1 MKKLVVGI
9 TAPGSVILIA
19 GQMQYFKSLGY
30 QTYLMAPMHERVV
43 AYCKHEGCIHLPVA
57 LEREISLVK
66 DLKALFQ
73 VYKYL
78 KKIKPD
84 VVNFGTPKV
93 SLLGMIVSKFLG
105 IKKRIYTCRG
115 FRFEHEQGRKKDI
128 LIFMEKLTSRFAH
141 KVICIS
147 NSVRD
152 VGLENAIFDK
162 EKAVVLLKGSSNG
175 IDLSRFNPSR
185 VSQKQTEDLKN
196 KLVINVSDFV
206 FGFVGRINDRK
217 GINELIAAFDNLYKN
232 NPALRLVIVGPIEER
247 QLINKKLVE
256 EMDNH
261 PAIHRVGT
269 QLDVPLYLSIM
280 DVFCFP
286 SWQEG
291 FGNVSVQAAAM
302 GLPVI
307 ATDVTG
313 SKDAVS
319 NGFNGVL
326 LPPKSVEELQEA
338 MLMLQRDSSLRNFF
352 GKNGIE
358 WAKNFNSQLIW
369 DEMDKLYSEK

>member
-19 GQMQYFKSLGY
+19 GQLQYFKSLGY
-30 QTYLMAPMHERVV
+30 KTYLMAPMHERVV
-43 AYCKHEGCIHLPVA
+43 AYCEREGCIHLPVE

-73 VYKYL
+73 VYKHL
-78 KKIKPD
+78 RKVKPD

-93 SLLGMIVSKFLG
+93 SLLGMIAAKFLG
-105 IKKRIYTCRG
+105 VKKRIYTCRG

-128 LIFMEKLTSRFAH
+128 LVFMEKLTSRFAH

-147 NSVRD
+147 DSVRE
-152 VGLENAIFDK
+152 VGMENDIFNRK
-162 EKAVVLLKGSSNG
+162 KAVVILKGSSNG
-175 IDLSRFNPSR
+175 IDLARFDPSK
-185 VSQKQTEDLKN
+185 VSQEQTEALKKELGIDASN
-196 KLVINVSDFV
+196 FIY
-206 FGFVGRINDRK
+206 GFVGRIIDRK
-217 GINELIAAFDNLYKN
+217 GINELVSAFDTLYQTD
-232 NPALRLVIVGPIEER
+232 ASLRLVIVGP
-247 QLINKKLVE
+247 VE
-256 EMDNH
+256 ESQLDNKELVTKMDKH
-261 PAIHRVGT
+261 PAIYSVGT
-269 QLDVPLYLSIM
+269 QSDVPLYLSIM
-280 DVFCFP
+280 DVFCLP
-286 SWQEG
+286 AWWEG

-338 MLMLQRDSSLRNFF
+338 MLMLQKDAVLRALF

-369 DEMDKLYSEK
+369 DEMSKLYNAG

>member
-9 TAPGSVILIA
+9 TAPSSVILLA
-19 GQMQYFKSLGY
+19 GQLEYFKSLGY

-43 AYCKHEGCIHLPVA
+43 AYCEREGCIHLPLN

-66 DLKALFQ
+66 DVKALFQ
-73 VYKYL
+73 VYKHL
-78 KKIKPD
+78 RRVKPD

-93 SLLGMIVSKFLG
+93 SLLGMIAAKLLG

-128 LIFMEKLTSRFAH
+128 LVFMEKLTARFAH

-147 NSVRD
+147 ESVREVGIKND
-152 VGLENAIFDK
+152 VFNR
-162 EKAVVLLKGSSNG
+162 EKSLVILKGSSNG
-175 IDLSRFNPSR
+175 IDLARFDPSK
-185 VSQKQTEDLKN
+185 VSQEQTNTLKKELGIDASN
-196 KLVINVSDFV
+196 FV
-206 FGFVGRINDRK
+206 YGFVGRIIDRK
-217 GINELIAAFDNLYKN
+217 GINELVTAFDNLYQTN
-232 NPALRLVIVGPIEER
+232 NSLRLVIVGPIEES
-247 QLINKKLVE
+247 QLTNKKIVAV
-256 EMDNH
+256 MDNH
-261 PAIHRVGT
+261 PAIYRVGT
-269 QLDVPLYLSIM
+269 QHDVPLYLSIM
-280 DVFCFP
+280 DVFCLP
-286 SWQEG
+286 AWWEG

-326 LPPKSVEELQEA
+326 LPPKSVDLLQEA
-338 MLMLQRDSSLRNFF
+338 MLMLHKDSSLRKLF

-358 WAKNFNSQLIW
+358 WAKNFNSELIW
-369 DEMDKLYSEK
+369 YEMNKLYIEY